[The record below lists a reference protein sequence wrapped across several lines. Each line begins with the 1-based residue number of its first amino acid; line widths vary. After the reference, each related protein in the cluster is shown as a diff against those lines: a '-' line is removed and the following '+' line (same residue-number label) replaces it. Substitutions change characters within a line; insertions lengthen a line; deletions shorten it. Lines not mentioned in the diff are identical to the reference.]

1 MDKTKKFLAA
11 LVKFGASVS
20 PSVGAN
26 VRKLVFRLAVA
37 SILLIN
43 RDKAPD
49 NISNPDLK
57 CCKSIWIFTAL
68 IWFAFGWG
76 LRSNMTGISG
86 SRRCLGK
93 RNAFFILLSKMYLHK
108 LVIPQEALRPA
119 QIQKKVPDDLF

>member
-43 RDKAPD
+43 R
-49 NISNPDLK
+49 
-57 CCKSIWIFTAL
+57 T
-68 IWFAFGWG
+68 
-76 LRSNMTGISG
+76 
-86 SRRCLGK
+86 
-93 RNAFFILLSKMYLHK
+93 
-108 LVIPQEALRPA
+108 
-119 QIQKKVPDDLF
+119 